1 MSNAG
6 VAASLA
12 GMVVLAAGVAGCGQR
27 APMVAVAAVTLGDSS
42 DEALVLQFQLELVN
56 RGSEPLRLREFR
68 YQLSVDGKPVFQ
80 GRRAAEATLGAGA
93 TRRMQVPVVLRYDR
107 VGWTATDRPAEIPYT
122 MSGSLLYVSPG
133 ELAEILFD
141 TGVRKPTVGFG
152 GKGTIRLSGAE

>member
-1 MSNAG
+1 MRKAG

-12 GMVVLAAGVAGCGQR
+12 GMAVLAAAAAGCGQR
-27 APMVAVAAVTLGDSS
+27 SPRVAVAAVTLGDSS
-42 DEALVLQFQLELVN
+42 DEAQVLQFQLDLEN

-68 YQLSVDGKPVFQ
+68 YRLSLDGKLVFD

-93 TRRMQVPVVLRYDR
+93 TRRVEVPAVVRYDR
-107 VGWTATDRPAEIPYT
+107 VGWTARDRPAEVPYT
-122 MSGSLLYVSPG
+122 VSGSLMYISPG

-152 GKGTIRLSGAE
+152 GKGILRLSGAE